1 MTNDSSLSRAA
12 VFGLAIGLGIAFA
25 GLWIG
30 NAITSTRAM
39 SRFVSVKGL
48 AERTVDADL
57 AIWPISFQETGN
69 DLTELHR
76 RINDKRQVIS
86 SFLKQAGFAEDNLS
100 FSTPRIND
108 TQLYA
113 DAMRRPPYRYVAEA
127 SVTLRSTDVSA
138 VKRAMETSGSLVG
151 KGVVLVAQNWESR
164 TQFLFTGLNSIK
176 PEMIEQATK
185 SAREAADKFAKDS
198 GSMVG
203 KIRTATQGL
212 FTITD
217 EDPTMPEKKQ
227 IRVVTTV
234 EYFLDD

>member
-1 MTNDSSLSRAA
+1 MTNDTVLTRPA

-30 NAITSTRAM
+30 NAISSTRAM
-39 SRFVSVKGL
+39 SRYVSVKGL

-57 AIWPISFQETGN
+57 AIWPVSFQETGN

-76 RINDKRQVIS
+76 RINAKRGIIS
-86 SFLKQAGFAEDNLS
+86 AFLAEAGFAEENLS

-113 DAMRRPPYRYVAEA
+113 DVARRPPYRYVAEA
-127 SVTLRSTDVSA
+127 SVTLRSTNVPA

-151 KGVVLVAQNWESR
+151 KGVVLVAQNWEAR
-164 TQFLFTGLNSIK
+164 TQFLFTALNAIK
-176 PEMIEQATK
+176 PQMIEEATK

-198 GSMVG
+198 GSRVG

-217 EDPTMPEKKQ
+217 ADPTMPEKKQ
-227 IRVVTTV
+227 VRVVTTV
-234 EYFLDD
+234 EYVLDD